1 MTSSGEINIRF
12 GDNHKQFVLE
22 LLLAR
27 PRNFFAVIVLF
38 FWWMHGLTKLIF
50 FLLFAIIPLL
60 LTSFYLLVSCIHRFI
75 NYAQNL
81 CGHAITVALHIV
93 MFEHRQHWAP
103 SLLLLSIVGS
113 FLIFSEK
120 IDLVV
125 WFSYLYMWLICQL
138 SFKKAELF
146 SCICLLWFNMT
157 QTQGNYLL
165 TFVEIFLK

>member
-38 FWWMHGLTKLIF
+38 FGECMAWPNWF

-60 LTSFYLLVSCIHRFI
+60 LTSFYLLVSCIHRFS

-125 WFSYLYMWLICQL
+125 WFSYLYMWLICQV

>member
-27 PRNFFAVIVLF
+27 PRNFLLLLCF
-38 FWWMHGLTKLIF
+38 FLVNAWLDQIDF

-93 MFEHRQHWAP
+93 MFEHRQH
-103 SLLLLSIVGS
+103 
-113 FLIFSEK
+113 
-120 IDLVV
+120 
-125 WFSYLYMWLICQL
+125 
-138 SFKKAELF
+138 
-146 SCICLLWFNMT
+146 
-157 QTQGNYLL
+157 
-165 TFVEIFLK
+165 